1 MKYLTLL
8 LFPVLLLCTMPAKAE
23 KGFAI
28 GGRFGTLGAGFE
40 ITKALTKRS
49 RLRFGANAFTFNT
62 SFSEVGIRYDG
73 DIRSRNAAV
82 IFDYHPLNGRF
93 RVSAGVFYN
102 KNEIDADAS
111 GNLSIGGNN
120 YNTSL
125 NANVSFDRTSPYIGI
140 GWGNAVKEGNRLTHS
155 FDLGLMYQGS
165 PKVEL
170 SASNPA
176 VSQAD
181 LNQEAL
187 QLEDALSS
195 FRYYPVI
202 SYGISFKF

>member
-8 LFPVLLLCTMPAKAE
+8 LLPVLLLCSMPAKAE
-23 KGFAI
+23 KGFAV
-28 GGRFGTLGAGFE
+28 GGRFGTLGVGFE
-40 ITKALTKRS
+40 VTKAITKRS
-49 RLRFGANAFTFNT
+49 RLRFGANSFTFNT
-62 SFSEVGIRYDG
+62 SFSENGIRYDS

-102 KNEIDADAS
+102 KNEFDADAA
-111 GNLSIGGNN
+111 GNLTIGGAPYVNVA
-120 YNTSL
+120 L
-125 NANVSFDRTSPYIGI
+125 NANVSFDRTAPYIGV

-155 FDLGLMYQGS
+155 FDLGLLYQGS
-165 PKVEL
+165 PKVKM
-170 SASNPA
+170 SASG

-187 QLEDALSS
+187 VLEDALSS